1 MTYLYL
7 SFNFEQRKAN
17 GGKDGK
23 AYLIRSYRHY
33 ADVGSSSCKKL
44 IKKCDGLT
52 ECEIENILFREFG
65 FTVDMADVDIS
76 ENVDIQRVDGLAK
89 EEREVVLNKMIAAP
103 GFTLN

>member
-1 MTYLYL
+1 M
-7 SFNFEQRKAN
+7 SFNFEQRKAS

-23 AYLIRSYRHY
+23 AYLINSYRHY
-33 ADVGSSSCKKL
+33 ADVGSSSGKKL

-52 ECEIENILFREFG
+52 KCEIETILFREFG

-76 ENVDIQRVDGLAK
+76 ENVDIQRVDSLAK